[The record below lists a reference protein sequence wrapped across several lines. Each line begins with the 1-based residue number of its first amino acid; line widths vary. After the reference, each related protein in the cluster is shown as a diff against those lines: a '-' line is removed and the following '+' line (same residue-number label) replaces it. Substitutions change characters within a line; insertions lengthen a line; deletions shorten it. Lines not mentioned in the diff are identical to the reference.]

1 MEILIIKDNKKVLDM
16 EIDMKKVK
24 RNIFIIGAGVTL
36 ITLTFSYSVYAGGF
50 TDKLIDEF
58 QKYNTYKYIQD
69 RTSDFVNFI
78 QDNKQNFIEIK
89 EIFQE
94 RGFKLF

>member
-1 MEILIIKDNKKVLDM
+1 VEILIIKDNKKVLDM
-16 EIDMKKVK
+16 EINIKKVK
-24 RNIFIIGAGVTL
+24 KNILIIGAGATL
-36 ITLTFSYSVYAGGF
+36 ITLTLSYSTYAGDF
-50 TDKLIDEF
+50 TDKLADEF
-58 QKYNTYKYIQD
+58 QRYNTYKYIQD
-69 RTSDFVNFI
+69 RTRDFANFI